1 MRTSPSK
8 SSRSVVSAGSQKS
21 APTDPAFF
29 GGMRKRLEMPAVA
42 RWCTLGIAAKRTF
55 TPISKISNEFV
66 EVQGTF
72 ALRRISAAE
81 ALNDH
86 LERQQ
91 HGPSRGRPLTRLPP
105 RALRLA

>member
-1 MRTSPSK
+1 M
-8 SSRSVVSAGSQKS
+8 
-21 APTDPAFF
+21 
-29 GGMRKRLEMPAVA
+29 A
-42 RWCTLGIAAKRTF
+42 RWCTLDIPAKRTF

-72 ALRRISAAE
+72 ALRRISATE

-91 HGPSRGRPLTRLPP
+91 HGGAIPPHAKSDCWRATNSDTSFVSLVLARPR
-105 RALRLA
+105 RQMRRSIYSY